1 MSSTAMQSLRPLVD
15 RLRRGW
21 RASPLP
27 VFFGWWAGELRG
39 MLPPHWHGWFGGG
52 ADWHLLQYA
61 GTQWTLR
68 RAGYSAV
75 LARWDDSDEAS
86 ATDAGVGQAAMKAV
100 LQKVDRDDLRLALLL
115 PPAAVLRR
123 ALVLPVAARDNL
135 QQVMAFEMD
144 RQTPFSMAQ
153 VYYAAR
159 ELRGPAIAGRFNAEL
174 VVVTRGMLDP
184 VLAYLHTLGVSI
196 DAVDLAVDN
205 ERLGVNLL
213 PSEQTPRHVRP
224 RQRLNLALA
233 ATCVLLLALMLG
245 QWLHNRQAAL
255 AQMQTEVD
263 DMRGEAQQIASL
275 RQQLQDNAGAAG
287 FLVQR
292 KKGTVTMLSL
302 LQDVTT
308 RLPDSAWL
316 ERFNVDN
323 TGQIGMQGQS
333 LQAAKLLDVLKD
345 STLITQASF
354 QGSIQPDPTSG
365 KERFYLTA
373 QLHQPNTGRTKPA
386 AAASTDAGG
395 TP

>member
-224 RQRLNLALA
+224 RPPQ
-233 ATCVLLLALMLG
+233 
-245 QWLHNRQAAL
+245 
-255 AQMQTEVD
+255 
-263 DMRGEAQQIASL
+263 
-275 RQQLQDNAGAAG
+275 
-287 FLVQR
+287 
-292 KKGTVTMLSL
+292 KK
-302 LQDVTT
+302 
-308 RLPDSAWL
+308 
-316 ERFNVDN
+316 
-323 TGQIGMQGQS
+323 
-333 LQAAKLLDVLKD
+333 
-345 STLITQASF
+345 
-354 QGSIQPDPTSG
+354 
-365 KERFYLTA
+365 
-373 QLHQPNTGRTKPA
+373 
-386 AAASTDAGG
+386 AASGCTIARRRWRRCRPRLTTCAARRSRSRRCVSNCRT
-395 TP
+395 TPVPPGSWSSARKAP